1 MKTAETNMELYSAPV
16 GNANA
21 VLGEILNPFDGET
34 SSVIRSNS
42 SGIVYFVYNTPLINE
57 NTACFKIIRD

>member
-42 SGIVYFVYNTPLINE
+42 SGIVYFVYNTPLI
-57 NTACFKIIRD
+57 K